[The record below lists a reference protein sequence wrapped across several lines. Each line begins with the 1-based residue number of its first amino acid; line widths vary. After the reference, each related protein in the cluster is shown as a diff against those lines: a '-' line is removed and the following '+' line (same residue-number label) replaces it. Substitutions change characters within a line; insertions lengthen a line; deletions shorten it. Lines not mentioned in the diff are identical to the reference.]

1 MEKIKTMQFISTF
14 KNFIKFLLKIMSQT
28 EKKNKFPLSDG
39 LSTS

>member
-28 EKKNKFPLSDG
+28 EKNKFPLSDG
-39 LSTS
+39 SSTS